1 VNPPGLFHHF
11 QLCTS
16 FQINTTT
23 YPSPPTELLYLGRDY
38 PKGFDYFRPRL
49 HRAFMAKASLTDE
62 EEIKKGIAQAD
73 FVRKGKQSVCLD
85 THSSIGGGWGPGSTR
100 REEFLFFSPY
110 FSSKGTLQA
119 GG

>member
-16 FQINTTT
+16 RSFQINTAT

-73 FVRKGKQSVCLD
+73 FVRKGKQSVRHD
-85 THSSIGGGWGPGSTR
+85 THSSIGRGAQ
-100 REEFLFFSPY
+100 REKEFHSFFPY
-110 FSSKGTLQA
+110 
-119 GG
+119 